1 MCTDTQT
8 TPGKAREWDREAG
21 ERLRITISIVGTLA
35 HIVQAASL
43 WSIGWLD
50 KPGPGRSQSDR
61 TFKITLGK
69 SKAFVI
75 LSPLLT
81 LGKGS
86 YSHLASD
93 SDASPMQK
101 HTHKCAQSRTKFYTP
116 TPLLRE
122 LPLPGLSALVA
133 SNSQIYTRPW
143 FLGIA
148 VWTLVLSQ
156 PTRYFACNWTILFSG
171 P

>member
-1 MCTDTQT
+1 MSPKDLSVHLPSTRIRHPHSVPRSVMCTDTQT
-8 TPGKAREWDREAG
+8 PPRKAREWDGEAG

-35 HIVQAASL
+35 HSVQAASPL
-43 WSIGWLD
+43 IYRGTWQT
-50 KPGPGRSQSDR
+50 RSWAESSDR

-69 SKAFVI
+69 SKAFVL

-101 HTHKCAQSRTKFYTP
+101 HTYKCAQSRTKFYIP

-122 LPLPGLSALVA
+122 LPWPDSLP
-133 SNSQIYTRPW
+133 
-143 FLGIA
+143 
-148 VWTLVLSQ
+148 
-156 PTRYFACNWTILFSG
+156 
-171 P
+171 